1 MQLDPYQVRSDLR
14 PAECYVVSKMEER
27 GLRLSCRDPDVF
39 AMLSAVL
46 GDYSVEIYLE
56 LPKYEQEF

>member
-14 PAECYVVSKMEER
+14 PAECYVVSKMDLR
-27 GLRLSCRDPDVF
+27 GPKLSCRDPDVF
-39 AMLSAVL
+39 VMLSAVL

-56 LPKYEQEF
+56 LPKYEQDF